1 MCVCAHACMPAQCVC
16 VWERACVYMCM
27 CACMPAQGVY
37 MCICVFVC
45 TRERVYM
52 CVCTHACTVCVHM
65 RACMCVQACVYI
77 CMCPCMPACTVCVHA
92 HTHRLYACTH
102 EGWRSTLCVVIGP
115 LNLETADLIELT
127 NEWRW
132 LVCTSP
138 ALREKVHTAML
149 GFWMWALAQSRHLC
163 L

>member
-1 MCVCAHACMPAQCVC
+1 MHACLHSVCVCERESMCLYVDVCMHACTGCVHVRMCVCVHKRACLYVCVHTCLHSVCAHACMYVC
-16 VWERACVYMCM
+16 VRACVYM
-27 CACMPAQGVY
+27 
-37 MCICVFVC
+37 
-45 TRERVYM
+45 
-52 CVCTHACTVCVHM
+52 
-65 RACMCVQACVYI
+65 

-102 EGWRSTLCVVIGP
+102 EGWRSTLCVEIGP

-132 LVCTSP
+132 PVCTSP